1 MMYMFYNCSTLTT
14 IYASSKW
21 STSNVTRSSKMF
33 ERCTKLKGD
42 IAFDPNYTDK
52 TYAKVSGGYLTLK
65 SAA

>member
-1 MMYMFYNCSTLTT
+1 
-14 IYASSKW
+14 
-21 STSNVTRSSKMF
+21 MF